1 MGFLDILKGGSGKP
15 KITITA
21 VNVKLHGNTH
31 GLEGFTA
38 TENPFYIEIP
48 FRNKTPGCTI
58 EAKSFNKSLPR
69 FRKSGVE
76 VIGVSNDGISSHRS
90 FRSKCSLKFLLL
102 SDPKSS
108 IIKKYGAY
116 GSRGIFGI
124 GTLRKTFVIDE
135 NLKIAK
141 IYEKVRPLG
150 HDREVLSFL
159 AQR

>member
-1 MGFLDILKGGSGKP
+1 MLRKGSKAPDFRLKGSDGRMHRLAEFKGKR
-15 KITITA
+15 I
-21 VNVKLHGNTH
+21 VLY
-31 GLEGFTA
+31 
-38 TENPFYIEIP
+38 FYP
-48 FRNKTPGCTI
+48 RDNTPGCTI
-58 EAKSFNKSLPR
+58 EAKGFNKSLPR

-124 GTLRKTFVIDE
+124 GTLRKTFVIDK